1 MLDDDPGGDVRA
13 SSKMTMSS
21 NSAIGIP
28 DPVSAAVVT
37 AAAAGVGAPGAVHLT
52 SFSSSSDSAAVNSA
66 SSSLLPS
73 VHTSSMLTSSPVAAS
88 NIRSF
93 SSVTAPMLQELPY
106 VDTEAKKIAIPAE
119 GASAGTG
126 TGAHVIHVC
135 YKCKT

>member
-13 SSKMTMSS
+13 SSKTTMTA
-21 NSAIGIP
+21 NPAIGLP

-37 AAAAGVGAPGAVHLT
+37 AAAAGVGAPGAAHLT
-52 SFSSSSDSAAVNSA
+52 SFSSSSGPAAVNSA

-73 VHTSSMLTSSPVAAS
+73 AHTSSMLTNSPVAAS

-106 VDTEAKKIAIPAE
+106 VDTEAKKMAIPAE
-119 GASAGTG
+119 GTSAGAR
-126 TGAHVIHVC
+126 TGAHVIRVC